1 MYNTEPKRKSGT
13 KEWARFTVNCIT
25 GCGNSCI
32 YCYAKSIAINKNFST
47 PSNWIYERVRTNDPE
62 KYIPE
67 NDVVMFPSTHDI
79 RPEHL
84 ERNMEFLQHILDKG
98 NVVTIVSKPHLV
110 CIKAICEK
118 FEAYKDKLILRFTI
132 GTANVKALK
141 YFEPNAPSFEER
153 INCLKW
159 AFQEGFSTSISCEPM
174 LDNNIDAVLNEVFP
188 YVNETI
194 WIGKANE
201 LLERKNGKKGR
212 LEINGHYDP
221 ITIKVAKRLIAWQ
234 SDENILQLYEKY
246 KDDPKIW
253 WKLEIRD
260 VLKRH
265 SIKDERIYKPF
276 GIAI

>member
-1 MYNTEPKRKSGT
+1 
-13 KEWARFTVNCIT
+13 
-25 GCGNSCI
+25 
-32 YCYAKSIAINKNFST
+32 
-47 PSNWIYERVRTNDPE
+47 VRTNDPE

-153 INCLKW
+153 LDCLKW